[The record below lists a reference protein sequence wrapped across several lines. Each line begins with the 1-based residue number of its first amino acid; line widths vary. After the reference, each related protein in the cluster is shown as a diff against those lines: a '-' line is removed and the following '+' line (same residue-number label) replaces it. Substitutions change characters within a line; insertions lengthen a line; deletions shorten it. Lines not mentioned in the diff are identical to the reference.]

1 MSNAPQLTEKDAPEE
16 LAKQVRESVVAGAG
30 SLRALWFQWRSKET
44 PPPAASLLVAKELI
58 ELASPEH
65 ALEVLADVEGV
76 RADQLRAFAC
86 AKTGKVDEA
95 IRLLESLRAAGHFD
109 SETAGLLGGRY
120 KQKWRKTGNPALL
133 QAAYQAYRDSYDAEP
148 NHYTGI
154 NAASLA
160 LTIEEPEESRRIAG
174 EVLAAIEAIPGSE
187 VDYWQAATK
196 AQAQLLLGDLDAARR
211 EYRRVVAAD
220 WSAVQN
226 IAIMRREARSDLANL
241 GIAPDTLDEVLAVP
255 RIAAFSGHRIDEADR
270 AKPRFPEEKVG
281 EVRLAIRERL
291 HEHAV
296 GFGFSSAAGGSD
308 LLFLEELLERGG
320 SARVFLPFP
329 REDFARISVAPEW
342 RRRFDRALDDPRV
355 EVETLLDAVPAEPA
369 AIEESFQRCNEAV
382 YDAAVRFA
390 KRLDEEAILLAV
402 WDGEP
407 GDGRGGTADCV
418 KLWRGEGR
426 SVETIAIGGDADS
439 SGDSGDGG
447 EGAREGARED
457 AREDTPRRNVR
468 KKSAPAKAPRTP
480 AKHGKRAMIVGGAI
494 GAPTAPAR
502 GRSAYRA
509 RHCLCIGINDYT
521 NWTPLQNGEN
531 DAREVANTLQERFAF
546 EPHVIES
553 ERATRA
559 GIYCAIAEELSPRVQ
574 EDDLFVLF
582 FAGHGHTEH
591 TPDGQKRGYVVPV
604 DAPKGLSPNLIPMS
618 DLSFWCGYL
627 PCRHIL
633 YIFDSCFSGL
643 LTLRSGADRRTRD
656 MLKRKARVAIT
667 SGAADQEVL
676 DISDTDHSAF
686 TNQLLGALRGD
697 LASERGDFTATEL
710 FSFLEERVANV
721 AAQIGGYQTPTFGQL
736 AGHESGDVLFQ
747 LPKEE

>member
-1 MSNAPQLTEKDAPEE
+1 MSNSPHPTEKDAPDQ
-16 LAKQVRESVVAGAG
+16 LAQQVREAATAGPG
-30 SLRALWFQWRSKET
+30 SLHALWFQWCSKET
-44 PPPAASLLVAKELI
+44 PPPAASLLVAKELL
-58 ELASPEH
+58 ELASPEY
-65 ALEVLADVEGV
+65 ALEILTDVEGV
-76 RADQLRAFAC
+76 RAEQLRAFAY

-160 LTIEEPEESRRIAG
+160 LSIEEPADSKRIAG
-174 EVLAAIEAIPGSE
+174 EVLAAIEAVPGSE
-187 VDYWQAATK
+187 VDYWQAATR
-196 AQAQLLLGDLDAARR
+196 AQAHILLGDLDAARR

-220 WSAVQN
+220 WGAVQN

-241 GIAPDTLDEVLAVP
+241 GIEPGTLDDVLAVP
-255 RIAAFSGHRIDEADR
+255 RIAAFSGHRIDEANR
-270 AKPRFPEEKVG
+270 AKPRFPESKVG

-296 GFGFSSAAGGSD
+296 GFGFSSAANGAD
-308 LLFLEELLERGG
+308 ILFLEELLERGG
-320 SARVFLPFP
+320 SAHVVLPFP
-329 REDFARISVAPEW
+329 RENFARLSVGPDW
-342 RRRFDRALDDPRV
+342 QRRFDRALDDPRV
-355 EVETLLDAVPAEPA
+355 EVETLLEAVPAEPA
-369 AIEESFQRCNEAV
+369 AIEESFHRCNEAV
-382 YDAAVRFA
+382 HDKAVRFA
-390 KRLDEEAILLAV
+390 ARLNEEPILLAV
-402 WDGEP
+402 WDGQP
-407 GDGRGGTADCV
+407 GDGAGGTADCV
-418 KLWRGEGR
+418 KLWRDEGR
-426 SVETIAIGGDADS
+426 VVETIAIGAGESESEDDAAGGAD
-439 SGDSGDGG
+439 GKAAGG
-447 EGAREGARED
+447 EQPKRM
-457 AREDTPRRNVR
+457 TRR
-468 KKSAPAKAPRTP
+468 KPGPGGP
-480 AKHGKRAMIVGGAI
+480 AKHGKRAMALGGAI
-494 GAPTAPAR
+494 VTPSAPSQ

-509 RHCLCIGINDYT
+509 RHCLCIGINDYK

-546 EPHVIES
+546 EPLVLTS
-553 ERATRA
+553 EKATRD
-559 GIYCAIAEELSPRVQ
+559 GIYRAIAEELSPGVQ

-633 YIFDSCFSGL
+633 YVFDSCFSGL
-643 LTLRSGADRRTRD
+643 LTLRSGADRRTQD

-676 DISDTDHSAF
+676 DISDTNHSAF

-697 LASERGDFTATEL
+697 LSSERGDFTATEL